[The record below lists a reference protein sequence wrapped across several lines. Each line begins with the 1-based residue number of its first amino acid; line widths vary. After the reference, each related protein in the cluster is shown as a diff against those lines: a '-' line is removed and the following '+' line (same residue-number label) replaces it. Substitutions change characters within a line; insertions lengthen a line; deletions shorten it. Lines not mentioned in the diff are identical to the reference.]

1 MRAAAT
7 ERKRPE
13 SGAQDPLKQTQRAL
27 AEAQKTIAEQQQRE
41 KELKK
46 LLELQ
51 SLVESGDG
59 TNALLEA
66 KTQALNNIHSQ
77 KVRSL
82 MKSIHQLQEQVGV
95 MKAQDNEHRRSAL
108 IQSLRKKQ
116 REQDLLI
123 DVLKEALATKAPEF
137 QDSLPLVNEFVLKKT
152 LSGPKRF
159 RPKTREELE
168 LEFLD
173 LDKKYKRAVQSLKST
188 KAAMTSNAK
197 EEVSPQDNGDV
208 CEDGEAKSIAA
219 NDAEAVKTLQEEVD
233 RLRIAIASKDV
244 NLHAQLTEIETLH
257 QQLAQLTAIQ
267 DKYDRA
273 KQKYAASKEALE
285 KTQHDSI
292 QLIQEKE
299 KESEAR
305 AQAEAELVFFKE
317 AHANDVAQSDR
328 EKLDLLERI
337 KAMHAHEIDLQ
348 TQLEDQQ
355 KKWCLDRSHLHA
367 QLRALEKQL
376 QTATDEAQ
384 TARAATDTLLQAKES
399 MSQKIVEL
407 NAALAAATAAKVVV
421 ATSSA
426 PGPSAQELAVQQV
439 TWQQAIDE
447 RDLKLRAL
455 DKQVLA
461 AKLLARQSKKEKEQM
476 LQQIDKLRTLLADA
490 APKTE
495 ASALLSQL
503 KASTERPS
511 TDGSG
516 S

>member
-1 MRAAAT
+1 MRAAAP

-13 SGAQDPLKQTQRAL
+13 SGAHDPLKQTQRAL

-82 MKSIHQLQEQVGV
+82 MKSIHQLQEQVSV

-137 QDSLPLVNEFVLKKT
+137 QDS
-152 LSGPKRF
+152 GPKRF

-173 LDKKYKRAVQSLKST
+173 LDKKYKRVVQSLKST
-188 KAAMTSNAK
+188 KAAMASNAK
-197 EEVSPQDNGDV
+197 EEEASPQDNRDAH
-208 CEDGEAKSIAA
+208 EDDDEAKSIAA

-244 NLHAQLTEIETLH
+244 NLQAQLTEIETL
-257 QQLAQLTAIQ
+257 QRQLAQLTAIQ
-267 DKYDRA
+267 DKCDRA
-273 KQKYAASKEALE
+273 KQKYAASKEALGKIE
-285 KTQHDSI
+285 HDSI
-292 QLIQEKE
+292 QLIQQKE

-305 AQAEAELVFFKE
+305 AQAEAELAFFKE

-355 KKWCLDRSHLHA
+355 KKWCLDRSNLHA
-367 QLRALEKQL
+367 QLRAFEKQL
-376 QTATDEAQ
+376 QAAHDEAQ
-384 TARAATDTLLQAKES
+384 AARAATDTMLQAKES

-407 NAALAAATAAKVVV
+407 NDALAAATAAQAVV
-421 ATSSA
+421 TPSSA
-426 PGPSAQELAVQQV
+426 PGPSAQELAVQHV

-461 AKLLARQSKKEKEQM
+461 AKLLARQSKKEKEQL

-490 APKTE
+490 APKTD

-503 KASTERPS
+503 KAPTSS
-511 TDGSG
+511 TDASG
-516 S
+516 M